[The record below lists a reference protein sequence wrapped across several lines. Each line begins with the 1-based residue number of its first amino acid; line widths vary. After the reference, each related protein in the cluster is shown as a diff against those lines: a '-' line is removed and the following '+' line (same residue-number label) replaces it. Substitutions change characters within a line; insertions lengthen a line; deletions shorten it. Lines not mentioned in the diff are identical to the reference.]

1 MKVEAVTR
9 REVTVG
15 EHKAYLRL
23 GEVMHV
29 LFVTF
34 SVALWNPET
43 TIWPGFLEGE
53 KL

>member
-1 MKVEAVTR
+1 MKVEAVTW
-9 REVTVG
+9 REVNVA

-34 SVALWNPET
+34 SVGALEP
-43 TIWPGFLEGE
+43 
-53 KL
+53 